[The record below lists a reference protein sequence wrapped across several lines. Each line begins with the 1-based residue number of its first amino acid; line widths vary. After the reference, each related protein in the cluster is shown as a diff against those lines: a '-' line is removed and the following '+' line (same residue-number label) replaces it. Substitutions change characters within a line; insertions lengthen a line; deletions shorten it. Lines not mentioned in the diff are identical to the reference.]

1 MEKGCIVYLTLAL
14 TDGFN
19 IKAYKKV
26 SVYFTVN
33 YSHET
38 LQYLPQI
45 FL

>member
-1 MEKGCIVYLTLAL
+1 MEKGYIVYLTLAL
-14 TDGFN
+14 PDGFN
-19 IKAYKKV
+19 IKAHKKV

-38 LQYLPQI
+38 LKHLPQI